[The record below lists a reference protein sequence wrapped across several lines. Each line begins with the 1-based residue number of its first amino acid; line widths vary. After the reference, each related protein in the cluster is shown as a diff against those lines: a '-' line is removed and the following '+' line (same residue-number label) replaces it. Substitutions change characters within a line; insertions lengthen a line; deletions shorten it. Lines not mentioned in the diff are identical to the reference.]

1 MAFLGRPSVQWAGG
15 ARGAPVGWP
24 EPCKVGI
31 KLYFCKMEIT
41 PGPLLKMIDS
51 PADLKQL
58 SREQLHALCDELRQ
72 YIIDTVSVHGGH
84 FAASLGVVELTVALH
99 YVFNTPYDQLVW
111 DVGHQAYGHKILT
124 GRRDSFATNRKY
136 NGLSGFPKR
145 GESPYD
151 AFGVGHS
158 STSISAAMG
167 MAMAAKYKGETDRK
181 AVAVIG
187 DGAMTAGLA
196 FEGMNHAGVA
206 DTDLLIV
213 LNDNCMS
220 IDPNVGA
227 LKEYLTDITTSKTYN
242 RLKDDIWKALGKLPG
257 SQFSR
262 EMASKIEH
270 SIKGFVSRSSN
281 LFEALNLRYFGPI
294 DGHNITK
301 LVDTLRDLQQIP
313 GPKLLHI
320 MTVKG
325 KGYELAEKDQTK
337 WHAPGLFDKITGEIY
352 KKHFPTPQPPKYQD
366 VFGHSMIELAEQ
378 NPKIFGI
385 TPAMPSGSSLKFMMD
400 KMPDRAFDVGI
411 CEQHAVTLSAG
422 MATQGMR
429 VFCNIY
435 SSFMQRAYDQVIH
448 DVAIQQ
454 LPVVF
459 CLDRAGVV
467 GEDGATHHG
476 AYDIAYMRCIPNM
489 IVSSPMNE
497 SELRNLLYT
506 AQLDKNEFPFV
517 IRYPR
522 GEGVMPEWRTPFQE
536 IEVGKGRKLK
546 DGEGLAILSLGHPG
560 NFVTAAIRE
569 LRAEG
574 LNPAHYDMRFVKPLD
589 EALLHEVFKKYDRI
603 LTVEDGTVVGGFGSA
618 ILEFQAARGY
628 RASVRMLGIPDRL
641 VEHGGLKELQ
651 RECGYDAPAIAAAA
665 REMLGDSVSINHL
678 LG

>member
-1 MAFLGRPSVQWAGG
+1 
-15 ARGAPVGWP
+15 
-24 EPCKVGI
+24 
-31 KLYFCKMEIT
+31 MEIT
-41 PGPLLKMIDS
+41 AGPLLQAVNS
-51 PADLKQL
+51 PADLKKL
-58 SREQLHALCDELRQ
+58 SREQLQQLSDELRQ

-99 YVFNTPYDQLVW
+99 FVFNAPYDQLVW

-124 GRRDSFATNRKY
+124 GRREQFASNRKY
-136 NGLSGFPKR
+136 NGLSGFPR
-145 GESPYD
+145 RAESEYD
-151 AFGVGHS
+151 TFGVGHS
-158 STSISAAMG
+158 STSISAALG

-181 AVAVIG
+181 TVAVIG

-206 DTDLLIV
+206 DTDLLII

-220 IDPNVGA
+220 IDQNVGA

-242 RLKDDIWKALGKLPG
+242 KLKDDIWKALGKLPG

-262 EMASKIEH
+262 EIASKIDH
-270 SIKGFVSRSSN
+270 SIKGFVNRSSN
-281 LFEALNLRYFGPI
+281 LFETLNLRYFGPI
-294 DGHNITK
+294 DGHNMTK
-301 LVDTLRDLQQIP
+301 LVDTLNDLKDMP

-320 MTVKG
+320 VTVKG
-325 KGYELAEKDQTK
+325 KGYALAEQDQTK

-352 KKHFPTPQPPKYQD
+352 KKHYASPQPPKYQD
-366 VFGHSMIELAEQ
+366 VFGHTLIELAEK

-385 TPAMPSGSSLKFMMD
+385 TPAMPSGSSLKFMMEV
-400 KMPDRAFDVGI
+400 MPDRAFDVGI

-448 DVAIQQ
+448 DVAIQH

-459 CLDRAGVV
+459 CLDRAGLV
-467 GEDGATHHG
+467 GEDGPTHHG

-489 IVSSPMNE
+489 VVSSPMNE

-506 AQLDKNEFPFV
+506 AQLETNQNPFV

-522 GEGVMPEWRTPFQE
+522 GEGVMPEWRTAFQE
-536 IEVGKGRKLK
+536 IPIGKGRKLK
-546 DGEGLAILSLGHPG
+546 DGEEIAILSLGHPG
-560 NFVTAAIRE
+560 NFATAAIRE
-569 LRAEG
+569 LRTEG

-589 EALLHEVFKKYDRI
+589 EALLHEIFSRFHRI
-603 LTVEDGTVVGGFGSA
+603 VTVEDGTILGGFGSA
-618 ILEFQAARGY
+618 VLEFQAAHGY
-628 RASVRMLGIPDRL
+628 QSVVKLLGIPDRV
-641 VEHGGLKELQ
+641 VEHGTPKELQ
-651 RECGYDAPAIAAAA
+651 RECGYDAPAIAAAV
-665 REMLGDSVSINHL
+665 REMMKDKVRVKQL